1 MEFNLPASLDGLIM
15 PLDKWLFT
23 ISLAWIA
30 LLVAALA
37 LLIWVV
43 AVLH

>member
-1 MEFNLPASLDGLIM
+1 MSFDGLTM
-15 PLDKWLFT
+15 APDKWLFT
-23 ISLAWIA
+23 ISLAFIA
-30 LLVAALA
+30 LLVVALA